1 MPLLQPLIINL
12 HIFPSGL
19 PMKDS
24 LSLFHSFHLLLLSDQ
39 LSDHIIYF
47 RFQLVNKLISSPL
60 AFLINSHIIYSL
72 IAVSKRTHF
81 ISSHF
86 SDQLFRFLSVN
97 EGQILMCYHLQ
108 VFLMRDQAPVLLL
121 LYPIVAPVVHSLLVF
136 SLSPSW
142 LIYSLQTNEVDF
154 L

>member
-1 MPLLQPLIINL
+1 MLLLQPLIINL

-19 PMKDS
+19 PMKDL

-39 LSDHIIYF
+39 LSLIYF

-60 AFLINSHIIYSL
+60 AFLINSHVIYSS
-72 IAVSKRTHF
+72 IAVSKQTHF

-86 SDQLFRFLSVN
+86 SDQLFQFQSVN
-97 EGQILMCYHLQ
+97 EGQILMCYHLR
-108 VFLMRDQAPVLLL
+108 VFLMRDRAPVLLL
-121 LYPIVAPVVHSLLVF
+121 LYPIVAPVVHSLLIF